1 MRAPAKTEVH
11 IEDDVEPVPVER
23 RDRADDPVEIG
34 LVDAAALWLELRPI
48 DPQTHDV
55 EACLLHEGRV
65 HLVERRRRV
74 IGIGDQRGNI
84 ETAEQNLAPD
94 AVDDLPIAGAQP
106 AHRRLAVVRRRHRGR
121 QAAGRQIRDD
131 RQDGHDEQEPEAGAP
146 QAGKAAPPCAR
157 RLPFAPPA

>member
-1 MRAPAKTEVH
+1 MHV
-11 IEDDVEPVPVER
+11 EDDVEPVPVER
-23 RDRADDPVEIG
+23 RDRAGDPVEIG

-48 DPQTHDV
+48 DAETDDV

-84 ETAEQNLAPD
+84 ETAEQHFTTG
-94 AVDDLPIAGAQP
+94 AVDDLPVAGAQP
-106 AHRRLAVVRRRHRGR
+106 AHRRLAVVRRRDRSR

-131 RQDGHDEQEPEAGAP
+131 RQDDHDEQEHKAGAP
-146 QAGKAAPPCAR
+146 QAGKATPPCAR
-157 RLPFAPPA
+157 RLPFAPAA